1 MAQPTSLTINTG
13 QQLSI
18 GGVSTLDRG
27 QFFTHTSTIF
37 PPSSTTSNPEMR
49 NLRLE
54 IYSENGLNLTAG
66 RVSTEPFVFAAHFR
80 NNIPNFDAD
89 DNVMYE
95 RVSNGDYVET
105 IIGNTMRMYAPVK
118 GDYICVHGAN
128 DDLQAAAF
136 RDGDRIYL
144 LLNNL
149 LNSTQ
154 QVNLNLLLS
163 DLGTINSALISRVF
177 RLNAAGN
184 LFIENQDI
192 TNSFGSLVLN
202 AKEGAV
208 ITFDISNDSGFTQT
222 LFEETFFGDQ
232 IAVALNDGA
241 VGQSPEVLID
251 ADTSGAMAAKL
262 RVGYSRSVGVD
273 AFTVSINGNTISVPG
288 VIRGVDDEEF
298 GSIDDGLVSREII
311 VPIGFLNDGQ
321 NLLRFNFT
329 GGGFLSSTALVVTA
343 APVDPI
349 LLGDTNLNGEV
360 NFLDIAS
367 FIEILTS
374 GPFLA
379 EADTNQDGGVN
390 FLDIASFIAILTVQ

>member
-1 MAQPTSLTINTG
+1 M
-13 QQLSI
+13 
-18 GGVSTLDRG
+18 
-27 QFFTHTSTIF
+27 
-37 PPSSTTSNPEMR
+37 
-49 NLRLE
+49 
-54 IYSENGLNLTAG
+54 
-66 RVSTEPFVFAAHFR
+66 
-80 NNIPNFDAD
+80 
-89 DNVMYE
+89 
-95 RVSNGDYVET
+95 
-105 IIGNTMRMYAPVK
+105 
-118 GDYICVHGAN
+118 
-128 DDLQAAAF
+128 
-136 RDGDRIYL
+136 
-144 LLNNL
+144 
-149 LNSTQ
+149 
-154 QVNLNLLLS
+154 NLNLLLS

-360 NFLDIAS
+360 NFLDVAS

>member
-1 MAQPTSLTINTG
+1 MLNQQEQTHGNRLPLAITEYSSFNRGVFGNTDNGSFAGYDRDVQQWDQSRNMREQMLVYINRPDA
-13 QQLSI
+13 I
-18 GGVSTLDRG
+18 V
-27 QFFTHTSTIF
+27 
-37 PPSSTTSNPEMR
+37 N
-49 NLRLE
+49 
-54 IYSENGLNLTAG
+54 A
-66 RVSTEPFVFAAHFR
+66 VPFVFASHFR

-118 GDYICVHGAN
+118 GDYINVHGSN
-128 DDLQAAAF
+128 DDLQTAAF
-136 RDGDRIYL
+136 RDGDTIYL

-192 TNSFGSLVLN
+192 TNSFGSLVLS